1 MPLALGHCSTLRR
14 IDRHAANHGGLSAL
28 PSVNALPLPVTRST
42 DKLSRCTRSR
52 HVDKRKTPATGIV
65 QPNYATQ
72 SKARANT
79 KRVLVAL
86 PDSTNGPLIAVA
98 VLTGLRR
105 GELLGLKWENVD
117 LERGEISIVRSLQRV
132 RWQGLVAV
140 PPKTDTSRRLV
151 PLPPQAVEALREQ
164 RRRQL
169 LARLKAGPLWNEG
182 GWVFTT
188 ALGNPIQPSD
198 VSRRFPR
205 LLEKAGLPRIRFHDL
220 RHTTATLLLSE
231 RVHPKIV
238 AALLGHSTVQ
248 LTLDT
253 YSHVVP
259 SLAREAAAVL
269 GRLAS
274 TTASSERTAGS

>member
-1 MPLALGHCSTLRR
+1 M
-14 IDRHAANHGGLSAL
+14 
-28 PSVNALPLPVTRST
+28 
-42 DKLSRCTRSR
+42 
-52 HVDKRKTPATGIV
+52 
-65 QPNYATQ
+65 
-72 SKARANT
+72 
-79 KRVLVAL
+79 LVAL

-164 RRRQL
+164 RRQQL

-188 ALGNPIQPSD
+188 ALGNPIQSSD

>member
-1 MPLALGHCSTLRR
+1 
-14 IDRHAANHGGLSAL
+14 
-28 PSVNALPLPVTRST
+28 
-42 DKLSRCTRSR
+42 
-52 HVDKRKTPATGIV
+52 
-65 QPNYATQ
+65 
-72 SKARANT
+72 
-79 KRVLVAL
+79 VLVAL

-117 LERGEISIVRSLQRV
+117 LERGEISIVCSLQRV
-132 RWQGLVAV
+132 RWHGLVAV
-140 PPKTDTSRRLV
+140 PPKTHTSRRLG
-151 PLPPQAVEALREQ
+151 PSPPQAVEALREP
-164 RRRQL
+164 RRRPP
-169 LARLKAGPLWNEG
+169 LARRTAGPLGHEG
-182 GWVFTT
+182 GRALPT
-188 ALGNPIQPSD
+188 APANPTQPPHGPAGS
-198 VSRRFPR
+198 PR

-269 GRLAS
+269 GRVAS
-274 TTASSERTAGS
+274 KTASSERTAGS